1 MGWLHDLRDEMT
13 SHEEIAGSELGALL
27 ANELKGDD
35 EYQATPAV
43 NDAAKSRSDAA
54 AEARH
59 KYSEQYGCKGP
70 ICSSVSRFVSGWYA
84 VRNMQRAQLGYGAGF
99 SPLFM
104 MGSGRMGPT
113 RGYEFE
119 Y

>member
-13 SHEEIAGSELGALL
+13 SNEEIAGSELGSFL

-35 EYQATPAV
+35 KYQDTEAV
-43 NDAAKSRSDAA
+43 STAAKTRSDAA
-54 AEARH
+54 KDARR
-59 KYSEQYGCKGP
+59 KYKEQYGCKGP